1 MTDLRYMLD
10 TNIVS
15 DMIRNPRGKVVQHI
29 AYIGEQGLSVSVIVA
44 AELRYGTA
52 KARSPRL
59 LGLVEEA
66 LSRLVIVPYDVPA
79 DEHYSGIRVELET
92 AGKPIGQNDLFIAAH
107 AFTLGLPLVTDNV
120 GEFSR
125 IRGLKVENWLI

>member
-1 MTDLRYMLD
+1 MTGLRYMLD

-15 DMIRNPRGKVVQHI
+15 DMIRNPRGKVVRRI
-29 AYIGEQGLSVSVIVA
+29 ADVGEEGLSVSVIVA

-59 LGLVEEA
+59 SNLVEGV
-66 LSRLVIVPYDVPA
+66 LSRLVVVPYDVPA
-79 DEHYSGIRVELET
+79 DGHYGSIRASLEA
-92 AGKPIGQNDLFIAAH
+92 AGQPIGQNDLFIAAH
-107 AFTLGLPLVTDNV
+107 ACTLGLPLVTDNV

-125 IRGLKVENWLI
+125 IPGLKVENWLF